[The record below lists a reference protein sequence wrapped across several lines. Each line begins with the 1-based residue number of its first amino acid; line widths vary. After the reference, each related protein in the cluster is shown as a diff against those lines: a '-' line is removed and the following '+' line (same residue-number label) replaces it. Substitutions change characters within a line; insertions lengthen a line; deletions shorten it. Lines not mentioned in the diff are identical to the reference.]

1 MNFEMTPKRNS
12 FIEFPHAKGIVVS
25 GDIHGDITPL
35 VYKCCT
41 QYGMTDTLIVV
52 AGDCGFGFEKL
63 GYYEHV
69 YKRRMPCTAR

>member
-63 GYYEHV
+63 GYYEHIPV
-69 YKRRMPCTAR
+69 RRMLCIAR